1 MATPGQ
7 LRAPAAARARYQ
19 PGPVPFLLPRLPQRM
34 LAVISHAVH
43 PSTQKQ
49 GLSAHRSE
57 GGAPCKVPPCF
68 SGSFSCTLAPRR
80 GTAPGGD
87 AVGPG
92 FPPGTCISQC
102 TQPGWGFTTRPHPAS
117 PCSSRVAPLSWGL
130 LGLFWDVLFL
140 RAPETRLFSLGF
152 PFSISQPRVGA
163 PSTPS
168 SLGTAGIFVF
178 HHGRWLSATGGS
190 IPSYFRGQK

>member
-19 PGPVPFLLPRLPQRM
+19 PGPVPFLLPRLPRRM

-102 TQPGWGFTTRPHPAS
+102 TQPSWGFTTRPHPAS
-117 PCSSRVAPLSWGL
+117 PCSSQVVLLSWGL
-130 LGLFWDVLFL
+130 GALLGRFVSPGTQNSFIFPGVSLFHFPAPRGSPQHPQLAGHRGYFCFPP
-140 RAPETRLFSLGF
+140 RALAFCHRREHPL
-152 PFSISQPRVGA
+152 
-163 PSTPS
+163 
-168 SLGTAGIFVF
+168 VF
-178 HHGRWLSATGGS
+178 
-190 IPSYFRGQK
+190 